1 VIPQLELLPML
12 TGAAR
17 YVADLEHADALHAAF
32 VRSPLAHASVRAV
45 DTSAARAT
53 AGVVAVFSATDL
65 GLPAVLG
72 FETMNPSMARPPL
85 SVDKVRFV
93 GEAVAV
99 VLAETLAAAT
109 DAAELVD
116 VTYEPLAAAVH
127 PELASAPDAPLLFAD
142 TASNTAFSQHVGVT
156 EDDALAGADVVVR
169 AYFEHQRLS
178 ASPMETNAVLVE
190 PHADGTITL
199 HASAQGVHTVR
210 DAIARVL
217 EMNPDDVRVVA
228 PHVGGGFGAKYHVC
242 NEFFVLAAAA
252 RAVGRPVRWIET
264 RTEHLLGSSHG
275 RGQLQ
280 HAAMGFTLDGTIVG
294 VAAKLLGDGG
304 AYPGL
309 GAVMP
314 NATGAMAC
322 GPYRIPRV
330 SVHSMGVVTNTSPT
344 IAYRG
349 AGRPE
354 AAVMLERLIDLGARE
369 LGIDAIELRRRNLL
383 EVADFPYTTPT
394 GLRYDSGDYR
404 RALSV
409 ALEAIDFD
417 GVRHQ
422 QQVRPA
428 SAPALG
434 VGIAVYMDV
443 TPFRLVT
450 EYVEIVVEDAEGGPQ
465 ATVVAG
471 TCTHGQSH
479 ETTYGALVTRE
490 LGIPRERITLV
501 DRDTALVPRGIG
513 SASARSAQIAG
524 SAVHEASVVVRELAC
539 ERAADLLEAPAADI
553 VFADA
558 SFSVRGVPTRR
569 VEWHDVL
576 MAGPVRH
583 ALDWTQNGSTF
594 PYGVHAAVVE
604 VDVETGEIQ
613 LVRFVA
619 VDDCGRLIVPEL
631 VDGQQQ
637 GGAAQGIAAVLYE
650 GIVYDPDGT
659 PRTANLGDYLVP
671 SAADLPTIETRR
683 TETPSPL
690 NPIGA
695 KGIGQSGAIGA
706 PGAVINAVLDALAPL
721 GVRDI
726 NPPFTPERVW
736 RALQEAPLASRPS
749 A

>member
-1 VIPQLELLPML
+1 MRPQLELLPML
-12 TGAAR
+12 TGAAQ
-17 YVADLEHADALHAAF
+17 YVADLPHVGALHAAF
-32 VRSPLAHASVRAV
+32 VRSPYAHARIRAI
-45 DTSAARAT
+45 DTAAAMG
-53 AGVVAVFSATDL
+53 APGVVAVYTADDL
-65 GLPAVLG
+65 GLPPVLG
-72 FETMNPSMARPPL
+72 FETFDPAMARPPL
-85 SVDKVRFV
+85 AAGKVRFV
-93 GEAVAV
+93 GDTVVV
-99 VLAETLAAAT
+99 VLAESLEAAA
-109 DAAELVD
+109 DGAELVD
-116 VTYEPLAAAVH
+116 VDYEALDVVVDPRAAG
-127 PELASAPDAPLLFAD
+127 ESGAPLLFDD
-142 TASNTAFSQHVGVT
+142 TATNTAFSQHVGMS
-156 EDDALAGADVVVR
+156 EDDALAGADVIVR
-169 AYFEHQRLS
+169 SYFEHKRLS

-190 PHADGTITL
+190 AHTDGTITL

-217 EMNPDDVRVVA
+217 GMDNDDVRVVA
-228 PHVGGGFGAKYHVC
+228 PHVGGGFGAKFHVC
-242 NEFFVLAAAA
+242 SEFFVLAAAS
-252 RAVGRPVRWIET
+252 RALNRPVRWIET

-275 RGQLQ
+275 RGQSQ
-280 HAAMGFTLDGTIVG
+280 HAAMGFTRDGKIVG

-314 NATGAMAC
+314 NATGVMAC
-322 GPYRIPRV
+322 GPYRVPRV
-330 SVHSMGVVTNTSPT
+330 SVASMGVVTNTSPT

-354 AAVMLERLIDLGARE
+354 AAVMLERLIDLAARE
-369 LGIDAIELRRRNLL
+369 LHIDPIELRRRNLL

-394 GLRYDSGDYR
+394 GLQYDSGDYR
-404 RALSV
+404 RALDV
-409 ALEAIDFD
+409 ALEAIDYD
-417 GVRHQ
+417 TVRRQ
-422 QQVRPA
+422 QQSRPA

-434 VGIAVYMDV
+434 VGVAVYMDV

-450 EYVEIVVEDAEGGPQ
+450 EYVEIVVEDADDGPT
-465 ATVVAG
+465 ATVFAG

-501 DRDTALVPRGIG
+501 DRDTARVPRGIG

-524 SAVHEASVVVRELAC
+524 SAVHEAAVVVRDLAR
-539 ERAADLLEAPAADI
+539 ERAADLLEAPIADI
-553 VFADA
+553 VFDNG
-558 SFSVRGVPTRR
+558 SFSVRGVPTRAL
-569 VEWHDVL
+569 EWRDVL
-576 MAGPVRH
+576 APGPVSH

-604 VDVETGEIQ
+604 IDVETGELR

-659 PRTANLGDYLVP
+659 PRTANLGDYLMP
-671 SAADLPTIETRR
+671 SAADLPPIETRR

-721 GVRDI
+721 GVRDL

-736 RALQEAPLASRPS
+736 SALRDAGPVAH
-749 A
+749 

>member
-1 VIPQLELLPML
+1 ML
-12 TGAAR
+12 TGAAK
-17 YVADLEHADALHAAF
+17 YVADLERATALHASF
-32 VRSPLAHASVRAV
+32 VRSPHAHAHVRAI
-45 DTSAARAT
+45 DTSVARAMR
-53 AGVVAVFSATDL
+53 GVVAVFTAGDL
-65 GLPAVLG
+65 GLPPVLG
-72 FETMNPSMARPPL
+72 FETMSPSMARPPL
-85 SVDKVRFV
+85 AVDKVRFV
-93 GEAVAV
+93 GEAVALV
-99 VLAETLAAAT
+99 VAETLGAAT

-116 VTYEPLAAAVH
+116 VDYEPLEAAVD
-127 PELASAPDAPLLFAD
+127 PQMASAPAAPLLFVGS
-142 TASNTAFSQHVGVT
+142 ASNAAFSQHVGLS
-156 EDDALAGADVVVR
+156 EDEALAGSDVVVR
-169 AYFEHQRLS
+169 GYFEHQRLS

-217 EMNPDDVRVVA
+217 GLRAADVRVVA

-264 RTEHLLGSSHG
+264 RTEHLLGASHG
-275 RGQLQ
+275 RGQTQ
-280 HAAMGFTLDGTIVG
+280 HAAMGLTHDGKIVG
-294 VAAKLLGDGG
+294 VAARLLGDGG

-330 SVHSMGVVTNTSPT
+330 SVDSMGVVTNTSPT

-354 AAVMLERLIDLGARE
+354 AAVMLERLMDLASRE
-369 LGIDAIELRRRNLL
+369 LGIDPIELRRRNLL

-394 GLRYDSGDYR
+394 GLKYDSGDYR

-409 ALEAIDFD
+409 ALDAIDYA
-417 GVRHQ
+417 GVRREQ
-422 QQVRPA
+422 QTRSS

-434 VGIAVYMDV
+434 VGVAVYMDV

-450 EYVEIVVEDAEGGPQ
+450 EYVEIVVDDADGGPR
-465 ATVVAG
+465 ATVFAG

-524 SAVHEASVVVRELAC
+524 SAVHEAAVVVRDLAR
-539 ERAADLLEAPAADI
+539 ERAADLLEAPVADI
-553 VFADA
+553 VFADG
-558 SFSVRGVPTRR
+558 SFSVRGVPTRAVAWR
-569 VEWHDVL
+569 DVL
-576 MAGPVRH
+576 ASGPVRH

-604 VDVETGEIQ
+604 VDVETGEVR

-637 GGAAQGIAAVLYE
+637 GGAAQGIAAVLFE
-650 GIVYDPDGT
+650 GIVYDTDGT
-659 PRTANLGDYLVP
+659 PRTANFGDYLVP

-706 PGAVINAVLDALAPL
+706 PGAVINAVLDALAPH
-721 GVRDI
+721 GVRDL

-736 RALQEAPLASRPS
+736 GALRNAMAGEAPVDE
-749 A
+749 

>member
-1 VIPQLELLPML
+1 ML
-12 TGAAR
+12 TGEAT
-17 YVADLEHADALHAAF
+17 YVADLPHAGALHTVF
-32 VRSPLAHASVRAV
+32 VRAPVAHARIRSI
-45 DTSAARAT
+45 DTVAARA
-53 AGVVAVFSATDL
+53 ANGVVAVFTADDL
-65 GLPAVLG
+65 GLPPVVG
-72 FETMNPSMARPPL
+72 FEAFGATMARPPL
-85 SVDKVRFV
+85 AVDTVRFV
-93 GEAVAV
+93 GEPV
-99 VLAETLAAAT
+99 VLVAAESLAAAA
-109 DAAELVD
+109 DGADLVVVD
-116 VTYEPLAAAVH
+116 YEPLDPVVDPREASA
-127 PELASAPDAPLLFAD
+127 ASAPLLVAEAD
-142 TASNTAFSQHVGVT
+142 SKVAFGQQVGVDAD
-156 EDDALAGADVVVR
+156 EALAGADVVVR

-190 PHADGTITL
+190 PHADGAITL

-217 EMNPDDVRVVA
+217 DMAVDDVRVVA

-252 RAVGRPVRWIET
+252 RRTGRVVRWIET
-264 RTEHLLGSSHG
+264 RTEHLLGCSHG
-275 RGQLQ
+275 RGQQQ
-280 HAAMGFTLDGTIVG
+280 HAAMGFTRDGTIVG
-294 VAAKLLGDGG
+294 VTASLLGDGG

-314 NATGAMAC
+314 NATGVMVC
-322 GPYRIPRV
+322 GPYRVPKV
-330 SVHSMGVVTNTSPT
+330 SVDSMGVVTNTSPT

-354 AAVMLERLIDLGARE
+354 AAVMLERLIDLGSRE
-369 LGIDAIELRRRNLL
+369 LGIDPIELRRRNLL
-383 EVADFPYTTPT
+383 HADDFPYTTVT

-404 RALSV
+404 RALDI
-409 ALEAIDFD
+409 ALEAIDYA
-417 GVRHQ
+417 GARRAQ
-422 QQVRPA
+422 A
-428 SAPALG
+428 APVVVGGTAIG
-434 VGIAVYMDV
+434 VGVAVYMDV

-450 EYVEIVVEDAEGGPQ
+450 EYVEVVVDKFDGGEPS
-465 ATVVAG
+465 ATIVAG

-490 LGIPRERITLV
+490 LGIPRERIRLV

-524 SAVHEASVVVRELAC
+524 SGVHEAAVVVRDLAR
-539 ERAADLLEAPAADI
+539 ERAADLLEAPIADI

-558 SFSVRGVPTRR
+558 TFSVRGVPTRSVGWR
-569 VEWHDVL
+569 DVL
-576 MAGPVRH
+576 AAGPLRH

-594 PYGVHAAVVE
+594 PFGVHAAVVE
-604 VDVETGEIQ
+604 VDVDTGAIR
-613 LVRFVA
+613 LLRFVA

-650 GIVYDPDGT
+650 GIEYDRDGT

-706 PGAVINAVLDALAPL
+706 PGAVINAVLDALAPF
-721 GVRDI
+721 GVRDL
-726 NPPFTPERVW
+726 NPPFSPERVW
-736 RALQEAPLASRPS
+736 QALRDAR
-749 A
+749 

>member
-1 VIPQLELLPML
+1 ML
-12 TGAAR
+12 TGAAK
-17 YVADLEHADALHAAF
+17 YVADLRQVGALHASF
-32 VRSPLAHASVRAV
+32 VRSPLAHASLQAI
-45 DTSAARAT
+45 DSAAAQAT
-53 AGVVAVFSATDL
+53 PGVVAVFTAADL

-72 FETMNPSMARPPL
+72 FESMSPSMARPPL
-85 SVDKVRFV
+85 AVDKVRFV

-99 VLAETLAAAT
+99 VLAESLATAT

-116 VTYEPLAAAVH
+116 VTYESLEAVVH
-127 PELASAPDAPLLFAD
+127 PQVASEPAAPLLFAD
-142 TASNTAFSQHVGVT
+142 TASNAAFSQHVGVSA
-156 EDDALAGADVVVR
+156 DDALAGADVVVR
-169 AYFEHQRLS
+169 GYFEHQRLS

-210 DAIARVL
+210 DAIARAL
-217 EMNPDDVRVVA
+217 GLRNDDVRVVA

-252 RAVGRPVRWIET
+252 VAVGRPVRWIET
-264 RTEHLLGSSHG
+264 RTEHLIGSSHG

-280 HAAMGFTLDGTIVG
+280 HAAMGFTRDGKIVG
-294 VAAKLLGDGG
+294 VAATLLGDGG

-314 NATGAMAC
+314 NATGVMAC

-330 SVHSMGVVTNTSPT
+330 SVDSMGVVTNTSPT

-354 AAVMLERLIDLGARE
+354 AAVMLERLMDLAARE
-369 LGIDAIELRRRNLL
+369 LGIDPIELRRRNLL
-383 EVADFPYTTPT
+383 EVDDFPYTTPT
-394 GLRYDSGDYR
+394 GLEYDSGDYR
-404 RALSV
+404 RALNV
-409 ALEAIDFD
+409 ALEAIDYD
-417 GVRHQ
+417 GVRSQ
-422 QQVRPA
+422 QQSRSP
-428 SAPALG
+428 SSPALG
-434 VGIAVYMDV
+434 VGVAVYMDV

-450 EYVEIVVEDAEGGPQ
+450 EYVEIVVEDADGGPR
-465 ATVVAG
+465 ARVFAG

-490 LGIPRERITLV
+490 LGIPRDRITLI

-524 SAVHEASVVVRELAC
+524 SAVHEAAIVVRDLAR
-539 ERAADLLEAPAADI
+539 ERAADLLEAQTADI
-553 VFADA
+553 VFADG

-569 VEWHDVL
+569 VEWQEVL
-576 MAGPVRH
+576 VAGPVRH
-583 ALDWTQNGSTF
+583 ALDWTQQGSTF

-604 VDVETGEIQ
+604 VDVETGEVR

-659 PRTANLGDYLVP
+659 PRTANLGDYLMP
-671 SAADLPTIETRR
+671 SAADLPPIETRR

-721 GVRDI
+721 GVRDL

-736 RALQEAPLASRPS
+736 SALRDAGPVAH
-749 A
+749 

>member
-1 VIPQLELLPML
+1 MPQPELLPML
-12 TGAAR
+12 TGEAK
-17 YVADLEHADALHAAF
+17 YVADLPHEGALHAVF
-32 VRSPLAHASVRAV
+32 VRAPVAHALVRSLE
-45 DTSAARAT
+45 TGAARA
-53 AGVVAVFSATDL
+53 ARGVVAVFAAGDL
-65 GLPAVLG
+65 GLPPVLG
-72 FETMNPSMARPPL
+72 FEAFSSTMARPPL
-85 SVDKVRFV
+85 AVDTVRFV
-93 GEAVAV
+93 GEPVALV
-99 VLAETLAAAT
+99 VAESLAAAA
-109 DAAELVD
+109 DGAELVD
-116 VTYEPLAAAVH
+116 VDYEPLEPVVDPRAASD
-127 PELASAPDAPLLFAD
+127 PSAPLLFAD
-142 TASNTAFSQHVGVT
+142 AGSNVAFRQHVGVDAA
-156 EDDALAGADVVVR
+156 EALAGSDVVVH

-190 PHADGTITL
+190 PHPDGTITL
-199 HASAQGVHTVR
+199 RASAQGVHTVR

-217 EMNPDDVRVVA
+217 GLPPDHVRVVA

-252 RAVGRPVRWIET
+252 RATGRAVRWIET
-264 RTEHLLGSSHG
+264 RTEHLLGCSHG
-275 RGQLQ
+275 RGQHQ
-280 HAAMGFTLDGTIVG
+280 HAAMGFTRDGTIVG
-294 VAAKLLGDGG
+294 VATTLLGDGG

-314 NATGAMAC
+314 NATGVMVC
-322 GPYRIPRV
+322 GPYRV
-330 SVHSMGVVTNTSPT
+330 TKASVDSMGVVTNTSPT

-354 AAVMLERLIDLGARE
+354 AAVMLERLLDLAARE
-369 LGIDAIELRRRNLL
+369 LAIDPIELRRRNLL
-383 EVADFPYTTPT
+383 HTSDFPYTTPT

-404 RALSV
+404 RALDI
-409 ALEAIDFD
+409 ALDAIDYHS
-417 GVRHQ
+417 VRRQ
-422 QQVRPA
+422 QQGRAPQ
-428 SAPALG
+428 APALG
-434 VGIAVYMDV
+434 IGVAVYMDV

-450 EYVEIVVEDAEGGPQ
+450 EYVEVVVDDEEAGPT
-465 ATVVAG
+465 ATIVAG

-479 ETTYGALVTRE
+479 ETTYGELVTRE
-490 LGIPRERITLV
+490 LGIPRERIRLV
-501 DRDTALVPRGIG
+501 DRDTAAVPRGIG

-524 SAVHEASVVVRELAC
+524 SGVHEAAVVVRDLAR
-539 ERAADLLEAPAADI
+539 ERAAELLEAPVADV
-553 VFADA
+553 VFGDGT
-558 SFSVRGVPTRR
+558 FSVRGVPSRTVGWR
-569 VEWHDVL
+569 DVL
-576 MAGPVRH
+576 ASGPIGH

-594 PYGVHAAVVE
+594 PFGVHAAVVE
-604 VDVETGEIQ
+604 VDVETGKTR

-637 GGAAQGIAAVLYE
+637 GGAAQGIAAVLFE

-721 GVRDI
+721 GVRDL

-736 RALQEAPLASRPS
+736 QALRAAAR
-749 A
+749 ATD

>member
-1 VIPQLELLPML
+1 ML
-12 TGAAR
+12 TGEAS
-17 YVADLEHADALHAAF
+17 YVADLPHDGALHAVF
-32 VRSPLAHASVRAV
+32 VRAPVAHARIRSIDAV
-45 DTSAARAT
+45 AARA
-53 AGVVAVFSATDL
+53 ARGVNAVFIADDL
-65 GLPAVLG
+65 GLPPVVG
-72 FETMNPSMARPPL
+72 FEAFGATMARPPL
-85 SVDKVRFV
+85 ADGTVRFV
-93 GEAVAV
+93 GEPVAL
-99 VLAETLAAAT
+99 VLAESLAAAF
-109 DAAELVD
+109 DGAGLVGVD
-116 VTYEPLAAAVH
+116 YEPLDPVVD
-127 PELASAPDAPLLFAD
+127 PQTASDSSAPLLFAG
-142 TASNTAFSQHVGVT
+142 AGSNVAFRQHVGVDVD
-156 EDDALAGADVVVR
+156 EALAGSDVVVR

-190 PHADGTITL
+190 PHPDGTITL

-217 EMNPDDVRVVA
+217 DLPVDDVRVVA
-228 PHVGGGFGAKYHVC
+228 PYVGGGFGAKYHVC

-252 RAVGRPVRWIET
+252 RATVRPVRWVET
-264 RTEHLLGSSHG
+264 RTEHLLGCSHG
-275 RGQLQ
+275 RGQQQ
-280 HAAMGFTLDGTIVG
+280 HAAMGLTRDGTIVG
-294 VAAKLLGDGG
+294 VTATLLGDGG

-314 NATGAMAC
+314 NATGVMVC
-322 GPYRIPRV
+322 GPYRVPKV
-330 SVHSMGVVTNTSPT
+330 SVDSMGVVTNTSPT

-354 AAVMLERLIDLGARE
+354 AAVMLERLLDLASRE
-369 LGIDAIELRRRNLL
+369 LGIDPIELRRRNLL
-383 EVADFPYTTPT
+383 HAGDFPYTTPT
-394 GLRYDSGDYR
+394 GLRYDSGEYR
-404 RALSV
+404 RALDI
-409 ALEAIDFD
+409 ALDVIGYDA
-417 GVRHQ
+417 VRRSQRTH
-422 QQVRPA
+422 A
-428 SAPALG
+428 AGALALG
-434 VGIAVYMDV
+434 VGVAVYMDV

-450 EYVEIVVEDAEGGPQ
+450 EYVEIVVDDDGGEPR

-490 LGIPRERITLV
+490 LGIPRERIRLI

-524 SAVHEASVVVRELAC
+524 SGVHEAAVVVRDLAR
-539 ERAADLLEAPAADI
+539 ERAADLLEAPTVDI

-558 SFSVRGVPTRR
+558 TFSVRGVPTRAVGWR
-569 VEWHDVL
+569 EVL
-576 MAGPVRH
+576 AAGPLRH

-594 PYGVHAAVVE
+594 PFGVHAAVVE
-604 VDVETGEIQ
+604 VDVETGATR

-650 GIVYDPDGT
+650 GIEYDADGT

-706 PGAVINAVLDALAPL
+706 PGAVINAVLDALAPF
-721 GVRDI
+721 GVRDL
-726 NPPFTPERVW
+726 NPPITPERVW
-736 RALQEAPLASRPS
+736 QAVRRPS

>member
-1 VIPQLELLPML
+1 ML
-12 TGAAR
+12 TGEAT
-17 YVADLEHADALHAAF
+17 YVADLPHAGALHAVF
-32 VRSPLAHASVRAV
+32 VRASVAHARIRSIDAV
-45 DTSAARAT
+45 EARA
-53 AGVVAVFSATDL
+53 ALGVTAVFVAADL
-65 GLPAVLG
+65 GLPPVVG
-72 FETMNPSMARPPL
+72 FEAFGPTMARPPL
-85 SVDKVRFV
+85 ADDTVRFV
-93 GEAVAV
+93 GEPVV
-99 VLAETLAAAT
+99 LVLAESLAAAA
-109 DAAELVD
+109 DGADLVVVD
-116 VTYEPLAAAVH
+116 YESLEPVIDPRVAG
-127 PELASAPDAPLLFAD
+127 ASTTPRLFERAD
-142 TASNTAFSQHVGVT
+142 SNVAFRQHVGADAD
-156 EDDALAGADVVVR
+156 EALAGSEVIVR

-217 EMNPDDVRVVA
+217 EMPVEAVRVVA

-252 RAVGRPVRWIET
+252 RVTGRPVRWVET
-264 RTEHLLGSSHG
+264 RTEHLLGCSHG
-275 RGQLQ
+275 RGQQQ
-280 HAAMGFTLDGTIVG
+280 HAAMGFTRDGTIVG
-294 VAAKLLGDGG
+294 VTASLLGDGG

-314 NATGAMAC
+314 NATGVMVC
-322 GPYRIPRV
+322 GPYRVPKV
-330 SVHSMGVVTNTSPT
+330 SVDSMGVVTNTSPT

-354 AAVMLERLIDLGARE
+354 AAVMLERLLDLASRE
-369 LGIDAIELRRRNLL
+369 LGIDPIELRRRNLL
-383 EVADFPYTTPT
+383 HAGDFPYTTPT

-404 RALSV
+404 RALDL
-409 ALEAIDFD
+409 ALDAIDYD
-417 GVRHQ
+417 AVRRAQ
-422 QQVRPA
+422 GADSSRG
-428 SAPALG
+428 SALG
-434 VGIAVYMDV
+434 VGVAVYMDV

-450 EYVEIVVEDAEGGPQ
+450 EYVEIVVEDDNGAPR

-490 LGIPRERITLV
+490 LGIPRERIRLV

-524 SAVHEASVVVRELAC
+524 SGVHEAAIVVRDLAR
-539 ERAADLLEAPAADI
+539 ERAADLLEAPATDI
-553 VFADA
+553 VLADA
-558 SFSVRGVPTRR
+558 QFSVRGVPTRS
-569 VEWHDVL
+569 VGWPEVL
-576 MAGPVRH
+576 AAGPLRH
-583 ALDWTQNGSTF
+583 ALDWTQSGSTF
-594 PYGVHAAVVE
+594 PFGVHAAVVE
-604 VDVETGEIQ
+604 VDVETGATR
-613 LVRFVA
+613 LAHFVA

-650 GIVYDPDGT
+650 GIEYDRDGT

-706 PGAVINAVLDALAPL
+706 PGAVINAVLDALAPF
-721 GVRDI
+721 GVRDL

-736 RALQEAPLASRPS
+736 RAIRDAS
-749 A
+749 

>member
-1 VIPQLELLPML
+1 MIPQLELLPML
-12 TGAAR
+12 TGAAK
-17 YVADLEHADALHAAF
+17 YVADLDHAGALHAAF
-32 VRSPLAHASVRAV
+32 VRSPHAHARVGFIDTTAATEVR
-45 DTSAARAT
+45 
-53 AGVVAVFSATDL
+53 GVVAVFTAGDL
-65 GLPAVLG
+65 GLPPVLG
-72 FETMNPSMARPPL
+72 FETMSPAMARPPL
-85 SVDKVRFV
+85 AVDKVRFV
-93 GEAVAV
+93 GEAVAL
-99 VLAETLAAAT
+99 VLAESLQAAA
-109 DAAELVD
+109 DGAELVD
-116 VTYEPLAAAVH
+116 VAYEALTAVVDPQAASEAT
-127 PELASAPDAPLLFAD
+127 APRLFAD
-142 TASNTAFSQHVGVT
+142 TPGNAAFSQHVGLA

-169 AYFEHQRLS
+169 GYFEHQRLS
-178 ASPMETNAVLVE
+178 ASPMETNAALVE
-190 PHADGTITL
+190 PHADGTITV

-210 DAIARVL
+210 DALARVL
-217 EMNPDDVRVVA
+217 ALRTEDVRVVA
-228 PHVGGGFGAKYHVC
+228 PHVGGGFGAKFHVC
-242 NEFFVLAAAA
+242 SEFFVLAAAA
-252 RAVGRPVRWIET
+252 RALGRPVRWIET

-275 RGQLQ
+275 RGQVQ
-280 HAAMGFTLDGTIVG
+280 HAAMGFTRNGTIVG
-294 VAAKLLGDGG
+294 VAARLLGDGG

-314 NATGAMAC
+314 NATGVMAC

-330 SVHSMGVVTNTSPT
+330 SVDSMGVVTNTSPT

-354 AAVMLERLIDLGARE
+354 AAVMLERLIDLAARE
-369 LGIDAIELRRRNLL
+369 LRIDPIDLRLRNLL

-394 GLRYDSGDYR
+394 GLQYDSGDYR

-409 ALEAIDFD
+409 ALDAIDYD
-417 GVRHQ
+417 GVRREQ
-422 QQVRPA
+422 QSRSP
-428 SAPALG
+428 SEPALG
-434 VGIAVYMDV
+434 VGVAVYMDV

-450 EYVEIVVEDAEGGPQ
+450 EYVEIVVEDAVAGPR

-479 ETTYGALVTRE
+479 ETTYGTLVTRE

-524 SAVHEASVVVRELAC
+524 SAVHEAAIVVRDLAR
-539 ERAADLLEAPAADI
+539 ERAADLLEAPIADI
-553 VFADA
+553 VFDNG
-558 SFSVRGVPTRR
+558 SFSVRGVPNKSLG
-569 VEWHDVL
+569 WPAVL
-576 MAGPVRH
+576 AEGPVRH

-604 VDVETGEIQ
+604 VDAETGEIR

-637 GGAAQGIAAVLYE
+637 GGAAQGIAAVLFE

-671 SAADLPTIETRR
+671 SAADLPSIETRR
-683 TETPSPL
+683 TETPAPL

-721 GVRDI
+721 GVRDL

-736 RALQEAPLASRPS
+736 RALQDASLRRGH
-749 A
+749 